1 MRQAMQVAYR
11 FNAYAVGN
19 TREELEKSARA
30 HAEEYFGTT
39 RLTFL
44 SADVSTE
51 QAEAGNRYGGTF
63 SFEEKDPEQMAKDR
77 WHNPPE

>member
-19 TREELEKSARA
+19 TREDLEKSARA
-30 HAEEYFGTT
+30 QAEEYFRTT
-39 RLTFL
+39 RLNFL
-44 SADVSTE
+44 GADVSTE
-51 QAEAGNRYGGTF
+51 QPQAGDRYGGTF
-63 SFEEKDPEQMAKDR
+63 SFEESDPEQMAKDR